1 MGEWV
6 LSTFTGKL
14 IFGGSFEAREV
25 TENQFPKKFQ
35 KIRYPVKLL
44 KANAFRNSLEKRFA
58 VAWGLDA
65 QDCHGGGFGCI
76 GGFAQRSC

>member
-44 KANAFRNSLEKRFA
+44 KANAFRNSL
-58 VAWGLDA
+58 
-65 QDCHGGGFGCI
+65 H
-76 GGFAQRSC
+76 